1 MGKFVGLIPI
11 QAKSKSEAQAV
22 MASLFKSNSMP
33 DKFGVMTSDKVVSK
47 LSEAFKKKET
57 IK

>member
-11 QAKSKSEAQAV
+11 QAKTKSEAQAV

-33 DKFGVMTSDKVVSK
+33 DKFGVMSSNRVVEQLSK
-47 LSEAFKKKET
+47 ALKQKEE
-57 IK
+57 

>member
-11 QAKSKSEAQAV
+11 QAKTKSEAQAV

-33 DKFGVMTSDKVVSK
+33 DKFGVMSSNRVVEQLSK
-47 LSEAFKKKET
+47 ALKQKEEL
-57 IK
+57 K